1 MSMSFALFRQAIDAI
16 VTRRGRVLVVQ
27 RTGWGKSLIY
37 FLSTKL
43 LREQEGPNRARMRC
57 SADLNQLAGAGT
69 PGKQGFSNKYG

>member
-1 MSMSFALFRQAIDAI
+1 VKLVFVANRVAGERIPS
-16 VTRRGRVLVVQ
+16 RG
-27 RTGWGKSLIY
+27 
-37 FLSTKL
+37 LSPKL